1 MTSKAGGTVKHRP
14 TIYQSGK
21 CMQSTIKARLPAGDV
36 YYLVLSNQVSKCQF
50 QGRLDRRDASL
61 PSLTAPLLRPREHKE
76 PSVME
81 LAGMTIESR
90 KVGR

>member
-36 YYLVLSNQVSKCQF
+36 YHLVLSNQVSNA
-50 QGRLDRRDASL
+50 R
-61 PSLTAPLLRPREHKE
+61 
-76 PSVME
+76 
-81 LAGMTIESR
+81 SR
-90 KVGR
+90 VVSIDVTRTSNL